1 MNTTKSTLR
10 AELEFRKALRA
21 FRESIGPEHR
31 RLSRALALRCLRGLA
46 ALGPLLVVAAT
57 AGRVVGAGLDGAFV
71 WSASGVLAASVVVA
85 FVTHWVSSKML
96 LRVARDVTSRVRLEL
111 LRKVRSAPV
120 GEVLSRPR
128 GEVTSIID
136 RDVADLED
144 FLVGSVGGLTSNAAA
159 APVLVAIVAFLDPVV
174 GAVLLVLGWLTVM
187 GYAYKLRMQSRHI
200 AHRYRL
206 RAAQDER
213 VVEFVQG
220 IEVAKAFG
228 LRSELAGRLDA
239 SLRDYKTENLRSVRT
254 TIPVGAG
261 LGAAASLMGGLL
273 LAVAGWRYSE
283 GAIDAS
289 ATGALLILIA
299 GATLAFIRFGSASGS
314 VVYVSAAVTR
324 IAGLLDL
331 QPAPVASRGPDPSG
345 YDVRFEGVEFEYE
358 PGTPVL
364 RGVDFVAAAGS
375 VTAVVG
381 ESGAGKSTLLHLLA
395 GLWNPDSGRILI
407 GGVDLATLG
416 RRQRDDLMAF
426 VLQDTY
432 FPDATFRE
440 AIAGDRSVE
449 DERVVAA
456 ARTARCWDFIQ
467 ERQSGLDA
475 RVGEGGRQLSGGERQ
490 RLTIARALVADTPII
505 CLDEATAALDATT
518 ERQLR
523 EAMASLLEG
532 RTVILVAHRPATIR
546 GADTILV
553 LEDGVVVESGTHE
566 ELMGMRGVYAMR
578 SQALEDAGRRGFSR

>member
-1 MNTTKSTLR
+1 M
-10 AELEFRKALRA
+10 EFAKALQA
-21 FRESIGPEHR
+21 FRMSVGPERR
-31 RLSRALALRCLRGLA
+31 RLSLALALRCLRGLA
-46 ALGPLLVVAAT
+46 ALGPLLVVAAV
-57 AGRVVGAGLDGAFV
+57 AGRVVGAGLDSAFV
-71 WSASGVLAASVVVA
+71 GLTSGALAASVVVA
-85 FVTHWVSSKML
+85 FLTHWVSSKML
-96 LRVARDVTSRVRLEL
+96 LGVARDVTSRVRLEL
-111 LRKVRSAPV
+111 LRTVRSAPV
-120 GEVLSRPR
+120 GDVLSRPR

-136 RDVADLED
+136 RDVSDLED
-144 FLVGSVGGLTSNAAA
+144 FLVSSVGGLTSSAIAV
-159 APVLVAIVAFLDPVV
+159 PVLVAIVAFLDPVV
-174 GAVLLVLGWLTVM
+174 GVVLLILGWLTVM
-187 GYAYKLRMQSRHI
+187 GYAYRLRMQARHI
-200 AHRYRL
+200 THRYRL

-228 LRSELAGRLDA
+228 LRSELAERLDA

-289 ATGALLILIA
+289 TTGALLILIA

-324 IAGLLDL
+324 IAELLGL
-331 QPAPVASRGPDPSG
+331 QPDPVVPRGPEPSG
-345 YDVRFEGVEFEYE
+345 YDVRFEGVEFEYAA
-358 PGTPVL
+358 GVPVL
-364 RGVDFVAAAGS
+364 RGVDFVAPAGS

-395 GLWNPDSGRILI
+395 GLWRPDSGRILV
-407 GGVDLATLG
+407 GGVDLAALG
-416 RRQRDDLMAF
+416 RRQRDELMAF

-440 AIAGDRSVE
+440 AIAGDRSVD
-449 DERVVAA
+449 DERIVAA
-456 ARTARCWDFIQ
+456 ARTARCWEFIQ
-467 ERQSGLDA
+467 ERKSGLDA

-490 RLTIARALVADTPII
+490 RLAIARALVADTPIV

-518 ERQLR
+518 ERRLR
-523 EAMASLLEG
+523 EATASLLEG

-546 GADTILV
+546 GADTIVV
-553 LEDGVVVESGTHE
+553 LEDGVVVESGTHQ
-566 ELMGMRGVYAMR
+566 ELMARRGVYAAR
-578 SQALEDAGRRGFSR
+578 AQALEDAGRRGFSR

>member
-1 MNTTKSTLR
+1 MSAGKPIR
-10 AELEFRKALRA
+10 RGELEFGAALRA
-21 FRESIGPEHR
+21 FWRSIGPEQGW
-31 RLSRALALRCLRGLA
+31 LLRALALRCVRGIA
-46 ALGPLLVVAAT
+46 ALGPLLVVGAM
-57 AGRVVGAGLDGAFV
+57 AGRIVGAGLDGAFV

-85 FVTHWVSSKML
+85 FLTHWISSKML
-96 LRVARDVTSRVRLEL
+96 LGVARDVTSRVRLEL

-120 GEVLSRPR
+120 GDVLSRPR

-136 RDVADLED
+136 RDVSDLED
-144 FLVGSVGGLTSNAAA
+144 FLVASVGGLTSNAAA

-174 GAVLLVLGWLTVM
+174 GAVLLFLGWLTVM
-187 GYAYKLRMQSRHI
+187 GYVYKLRMQSRHV

-228 LRSELAGRLDA
+228 LRSELAERLDA
-239 SLRDYKTENLRSVRT
+239 SLRDYKAENLRSVRT

-331 QPAPVASRGPDPSG
+331 RPAPVAPRGPDPSG
-345 YDVRFEGVEFEYE
+345 YGVCFEGVEFEYE

-364 RGVDFVAAAGS
+364 HGVDFVAPAGS

-395 GLWNPDSGRILI
+395 GLWKPDSGRILI
-407 GGVDLATLG
+407 GGVDLAALG
-416 RRQRDDLMAF
+416 RGQRDGLMAF

-449 DERVVAA
+449 DERIVAA
-456 ARTARCWDFIQ
+456 ATTAQCWDFIQ
-467 ERQSGLDA
+467 ERESGLDA

-490 RLTIARALVADTPII
+490 RLAIARALVADTPIV

-523 EAMASLLEG
+523 EATASLLEG

-546 GADTILV
+546 GADTIVV
-553 LEDGVVVESGTHE
+553 LEDGVVVESGTHQ
-566 ELMGMRGVYAMR
+566 ELMAMRGVYAMR

>member
-1 MNTTKSTLR
+1 M
-10 AELEFRKALRA
+10 
-21 FRESIGPEHR
+21 GPEHR
-31 RLSRALALRCLRGLA
+31 RLLRALALRCIRGIA
-46 ALGPLLVVAAT
+46 ALGPLVVVAT
-57 AGRVVGAGLDGAFV
+57 MAGRIVGAGLDRAFV

-85 FVTHWVSSKML
+85 FLTHWVSSKML
-96 LRVARDVTSRVRLEL
+96 LGVARDVTSRVRLEL

-120 GEVLSRPR
+120 GEVLVRPR

-144 FLVGSVGGLTSNAAA
+144 FLVGSVGGLTSSAMA
-159 APVLVAIVAFLDPVV
+159 APVLVGIVAFLDPVV
-174 GAVLLVLGWLTVM
+174 GVVLLVLGCLTVV
-187 GYAYKLRMQSRHI
+187 GYGYRLRTQSRHI
-200 AHRYRL
+200 AYRYGL

-228 LRSELAGRLDA
+228 LRSELAERLDE

-254 TIPVGAG
+254 TIPLGAG
-261 LGAAASLMGGLL
+261 LAAGASLVGGLL
-273 LAVAGWRYSE
+273 LAVAGWRYSG

-289 ATGALLILIA
+289 TTGTLLVLIA
-299 GATLAFIRFGSASGS
+299 GATLAFIRFGSATGS
-314 VVYVSAAVTR
+314 IVYVSAAVTR

-331 QPAPVASRGPDPSG
+331 RPAPVASRGPDPTG
-345 YDVRFEGVEFEYE
+345 YDVRFEGVDFEYE
-358 PGTPVL
+358 PGVPVL
-364 RGVDFVAAAGS
+364 RGVEFVAPGGS

-395 GLWNPDSGRILI
+395 GLWEPGAGRILI
-407 GGVDLATLG
+407 GGVDLAALG

-440 AIAGDRSVE
+440 AIAGERGVGDDRI
-449 DERVVAA
+449 VAA

-467 ERQSGLDA
+467 ERASGLDA

-490 RLTIARALVADTPII
+490 RLAIARALVADTPIV

-518 ERQLR
+518 ERQIR
-523 EAMASLLEG
+523 EATASLLEG

-546 GADTILV
+546 GADSIVV
-553 LEDGVVVESGTHE
+553 LEDGVVVESGTHQ
-566 ELMGMRGVYAMR
+566 ELMAKRGVYAGR
-578 SQALEDAGRRGFSR
+578 TQALEDAGRRGFSR